1 MKIGIIQGSSQK
13 EKNAV
18 LERNVKRAVQEKGW
32 EVVNFGIYSD
42 STMEYSYVQI
52 ALCISL
58 LLESKAVDFIVTGCS
73 SGQGM
78 MLACNNFSGVMCGYV
93 TNVSDA
99 YLFGRIN
106 AGNAVSYPLGLN
118 FGWAAE
124 INFYHTMKALFEEP
138 FGCGY
143 PKEEE
148 GRKKRDTELLKNIHA
163 RSKKD
168 ITEILNTLDKE
179 YVNSVLDYSVVYDY
193 IMKYGKNEK
202 LKSEME
208 RIRKEID
215 DIRIL

>member
-13 EKNAV
+13 DKNAI

-32 EVVNFGIYSD
+32 DVINFGIFSD
-42 STMEYSYVQI
+42 STMAYSYVQI

-78 MLACNNFSGVMCGYV
+78 MLACNNFPGVMCGYV

-106 AGNAVSYPLGLN
+106 AGNAVSYALGLN

-124 INFYHTMKALFEEP
+124 INFYNTMRALFEEP

-148 GRKKRDTELLKNIHA
+148 RKRRDAELLKNIHA
-163 RSKKD
+163 QSKKD
-168 ITEILNTLDKE
+168 ITEILNTLDQE
-179 YVNSVLDYSVVYDY
+179 YVRSVLDYSVVYDY

-202 LKSEME
+202 LKFEME
-208 RIRKEID
+208 RIRRKVD
-215 DIRIL
+215 NCRIL